1 MKNSPKQHPEPTEP
15 AETSERLQVVLAHR
29 GVSSRRH
36 AAGIIAAGRISVN
49 GVTITE
55 PGARVNPFQDAICL
69 DNAPLPALERHCT
82 VLLNKPAGYVC
93 SVDQTQGRSVCEL
106 VDLPERLVPVGRLD
120 KESEG
125 LLLLS
130 NDGDLINRMTH
141 PRHGHTKTYAVT
153 AVGRL
158 TAEAVRTLEKP
169 IDLDGY
175 ITRPAH
181 VRVLSAGDSC
191 HVLAITLSEGRNRQ
205 IRHLCGRA
213 GFNVVR
219 LVRTAIGNFTAPTL
233 KSGTWR
239 ELRPVDLKRLGL

>member
-1 MKNSPKQHPEPTEP
+1 MNTSPAPSPIPRGAH
-15 AETSERLQVVLAHR
+15 ERLQNVLAR
-29 GVSSRRH
+29 CGVASRRH
-36 AAGIIAAGRISVN
+36 AAAMIAAGRVAVN
-49 GVTITE
+49 DATITE
-55 PGARVNPFQDAICL
+55 PGFRVNPAHDRIRL
-69 DNAPLPALERHCT
+69 DGKPLPAAGRLRT

-93 SVDQTQGRSVCEL
+93 SADRTQGRSVCEL

-130 NDGDLINRMTH
+130 NDGAFIQRMTH

-153 AVGRL
+153 VVGRL
-158 TAEAVRTLEKP
+158 TADAVRSLGEP
-169 IDLDGY
+169 IELDGY
-175 ITRPAH
+175 VTRPAR
-181 VRVLSAGDSC
+181 VRVLSAGDTC

-219 LVRTAIGNFTAPTL
+219 LVRTAIGALADPA
-233 KSGTWR
+233 
-239 ELRPVDLKRLGL
+239 LRPGAWRDLRPGDFKRLDG

>member
-1 MKNSPKQHPEPTEP
+1 MNTSPTQNPPP
-15 AETSERLQVVLAHR
+15 AEDSERLQLVLARR
-29 GVSSRRH
+29 GVASRRH
-36 AAGIIAAGRISVN
+36 AAEIIASGRVAVN

-55 PGARVNPFQDAICL
+55 PGFRVNPSRDAVLL
-69 DNAPLPALERHCT
+69 DGAPIPAAERSRT

-93 SVDQTQGRSVCEL
+93 SADSAQGRSVCEL
-106 VDLPERLVPVGRLD
+106 VKLPERLVPVGRLD

-130 NDGDLINRMTH
+130 NDGDFIHRMTH

-153 AVGRL
+153 VVGRL
-158 TAEAVRTLEKP
+158 TADSVRSLGEP
-169 IDLDGY
+169 IELDGY
-175 ITRPAH
+175 TTNPAH
-181 VRVLSAGDSC
+181 VRVLSAGDTC

-219 LVRTAIGNFTAPTL
+219 LVRTAIGNLTDPEL
-233 KSGTWR
+233 KPGTWR
-239 ELRPVDLKRLGL
+239 ELRPVDLKRLDA